1 MRTRRTPV
9 VVGVLATLLLAG
21 CGSPSA
27 PVATERSRNSQ
38 QVTGTSPSPSTRTP
52 GLSSSAATTPVAPA
66 GTAPADTSSEG
77 IVTESTTPTFA
88 VVDQTTG
95 DYVVGQG
102 RSAVLLEIGIRGVG
116 RAWTV
121 NRMGVRQTPDGTSV
135 HYEGRGQLDPKARFG
150 GRIPPLAGASPVDPR
165 PAHLRV
171 DLLMTPDG
179 LGHAD
184 VWIDGRRHRVT
195 GTEPPHTADP
205 VVSAVVEAMRTEDW
219 SAMYDLTVRL
229 PGMTRADFM
238 KTFGSEGTIESL
250 ELTGDTVYRVT
261 GGMAYADAPAH
272 IAATIGKRHLDRD
285 GAVELIYREGKWRFS
300 SFAKGIDGN

>member
-1 MRTRRTPV
+1 M
-9 VVGVLATLLLAG
+9 
-21 CGSPSA
+21 
-27 PVATERSRNSQ
+27 N
-38 QVTGTSPSPSTRTP
+38 GTSPSPSTRTP
-52 GLSSSAATTPVAPA
+52 GLPSSAATTPLAPA
-66 GTAPADTSSEG
+66 GTAPGDTSSEG

-121 NRMGVRQTPDGTSV
+121 NRMGVRQTPD
-135 HYEGRGQLDPKARFG
+135 D
-150 GRIPPLAGASPVDPR
+150 
-165 PAHLRV
+165 
-171 DLLMTPDG
+171 

-229 PGMTRADFM
+229 PGMTRADFV
-238 KTFGSEGTIESL
+238 KTFGSDGTIESL

-261 GGMAYADAPAH
+261 GGVAYADAPAH